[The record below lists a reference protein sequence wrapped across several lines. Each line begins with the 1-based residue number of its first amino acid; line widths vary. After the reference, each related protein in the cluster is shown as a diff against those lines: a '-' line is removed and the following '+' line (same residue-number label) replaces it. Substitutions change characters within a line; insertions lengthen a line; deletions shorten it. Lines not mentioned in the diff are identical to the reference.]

1 MPRNEFSRALLRLED
16 LRDKHALPCPCV
28 SHVTRAYRAD
38 LEAVYR
44 SASAQRRLFPSGVLV
59 RDSQS
64 FGVAPHFTDFNV
76 PLILADHLDAMFMTR
91 DDVAG
96 SEVASFSFGT
106 PILSSVKRDIL
117 RLVVDYYGTASA
129 DVIRS
134 HLVEHLLRLPVD
146 LDRCPSAKVVCCVVF
161 LPKSVCDA
169 VDFKRDVEGFFA
181 HESLGFDVKLDRSP
195 EQCIAL
201 EVTQPDKENGKSSK
215 L

>member
-1 MPRNEFSRALLRLED
+1 MPRNEFYTALLRLEA
-16 LRDKHALPCPCV
+16 LRDQQALPFPCTNL
-28 SHVTRAYRAD
+28 VTRAYRAD

-91 DDVAG
+91 DDVTG
-96 SEVASFSFGT
+96 SEIASFSFGT
-106 PILSSVKRDIL
+106 PILSSVERDIL

-134 HLVEHLLRLPVD
+134 HLVEHLLRLRLT
-146 LDRCPSAKVVCCVVF
+146 LDGCPNAKVVCCVVF

-169 VDFKRDVEGFFA
+169 VDQARRGGLLRAQNARLRHKVG
-181 HESLGFDVKLDRSP
+181 
-195 EQCIAL
+195 Q
-201 EVTQPDKENGKSSK
+201 KS
-215 L
+215 